1 MTPNM
6 LQNRGVDKLIF
17 FLSGEIL
24 IVLMFLLIFFPA
36 VVREIF
42 NFFIF
47 FPSDAREDSYS
58 ASLLSSW
65 MVVYLIYLIYIS

>member
-1 MTPNM
+1 M

-17 FLSGEIL
+17 FLSGEI
-24 IVLMFLLIFFPA
+24 LMFLLIFFPA

-42 NFFIF
+42 NFFIS